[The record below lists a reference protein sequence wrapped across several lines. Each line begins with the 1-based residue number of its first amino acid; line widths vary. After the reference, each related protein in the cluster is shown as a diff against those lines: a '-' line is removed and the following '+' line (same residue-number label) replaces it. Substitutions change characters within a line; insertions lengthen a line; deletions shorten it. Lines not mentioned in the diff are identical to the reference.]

1 MGTSVRMALT
11 AGPTQLLL
19 GDFPMEARTTMTAS
33 HAKHIEEKALP
44 RLLVIGADERDRAV
58 VQDVLEAE
66 ACEIV
71 WNSLEQLEKSMLKD
85 TPFDVILIELL
96 NPVEIFFELISAI
109 KARSPHTEVIFIS
122 RFADEDLWIESIQR
136 GAYDLLPKPLDRKE
150 LQRTVINALVR
161 SRSG

>member
-1 MGTSVRMALT
+1 V
-11 AGPTQLLL
+11 
-19 GDFPMEARTTMTAS
+19 TAS
-33 HAKHIEEKALP
+33 QAKHIEEKALP

-66 ACEIV
+66 GCEIV
-71 WNSLEQLEKSMLKD
+71 WTSLEQLEKSVLED

-96 NPVEIFFELISAI
+96 NHPVEIFFELISAI
-109 KARSPHTEVIFIS
+109 KARSPRTEVIFIS

-150 LQRTVINALVR
+150 LQRTVINALRR
-161 SRSG
+161 SRSD